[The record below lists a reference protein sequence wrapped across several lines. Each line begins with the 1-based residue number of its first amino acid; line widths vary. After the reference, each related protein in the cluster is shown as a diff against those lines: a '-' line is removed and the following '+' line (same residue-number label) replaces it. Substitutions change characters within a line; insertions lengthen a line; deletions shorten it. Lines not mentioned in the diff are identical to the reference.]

1 MTMKKATNLLNKTWE
16 NPKIGNSESRQT
28 ADSLN
33 VEETSRT
40 HTYYAFAYATVLA
53 KEHKRAETKTVHTIP
68 ITRDIFRM
76 DSTDPKA
83 TEARHLRDCITILQE
98 NIPKKRKRLVT
109 ILDQH
114 EEERKRGN
122 HTTIT
127 NQQTNTDSIRPD
139 ITDNG
144 VGHELVQEERKA
156 CLKELLP
163 VLICGPLVA
172 PIKVVAHKTWTK
184 EEAEQAEAVAVAVA
198 VDLKTKGSE
207 EKALNATTTVKSKSL
222 EKQKEPEEEEK
233 EKEEEDPLM
242 CYKKRLEEL
251 KQDNAML
258 QQRRRDAFESY
269 AGLISKYEYGL
280 NYISNLGSLAESPD
294 NVMYG
299 NFTTELSGTSN

>member
-1 MTMKKATNLLNKTWE
+1 MNQLTSNQQLK
-16 NPKIGNSESRQT
+16 NSYVVTYNSAIHSERAQAS
-28 ADSLN
+28 S
-33 VEETSRT
+33 TSTLER
-40 HTYYAFAYATVLA
+40 
-53 KEHKRAETKTVHTIP
+53 KTVHKIP
-68 ITRDIFRM
+68 NNRDIFRM

-109 ILDQH
+109 ILDQQ
-114 EEERKRGN
+114 EEERRRGN
-122 HTTIT
+122 HATIT
-127 NQQTNTDSIRPD
+127 NQQTNADSIRPE
-139 ITDNG
+139 ITEDG

-172 PIKVVAHKTWTK
+172 PTKAVAHKTWTK
-184 EEAEQAEAVAVAVA
+184 KEAEQAEAVEVEVTL
-198 VDLKTKGSE
+198 DLKKRKGGE
-207 EKALNATTTVKSKSL
+207 EKALDATAVESKSL
-222 EKQKEPEEEEK
+222 EKQKEPEEK
-233 EKEEEDPLM
+233 EEDPLM

-280 NYISNLGSLAESPD
+280 NYISNLGSLTESPD
-294 NVMYG
+294 NVMDG